1 MVGPG
6 QESRSLHFSSRTL
19 RCYSSFYGITIS
31 SEIHE
36 IYYHVVSE
44 ISEIIV
50 PRAHSYHQLGVLFPQ
65 QRRSETPTKVG
76 RSRRECHRLT
86 SRERQKDWG
95 AGRELQGISWPGP
108 FSARIKCT
116 ARCHRSRWEHASIPA
131 FNGTFGEIPSWGGHT
146 MNSKSGYL
154 ENWSALGRFPMLTL

>member
-6 QESRSLHFSSRTL
+6 QEIRSLQFSSRTL
-19 RCYSSFYGITIS
+19 RYYPSFYGITIS

-36 IYYHVVSE
+36 IYYHVGSE
-44 ISEIIV
+44 ISEITV
-50 PRAHSYHQLGVLFPQ
+50 PRAHSYHRLGVLFPQ

-86 SRERQKDWG
+86 SRERQKDRG
-95 AGRELQGISWPGP
+95 AGRELQGISRPGP

-116 ARCHRSRWEHASIPA
+116 AHCHRSRWEHPSI
-131 FNGTFGEIPSWGGHT
+131 
-146 MNSKSGYL
+146 
-154 ENWSALGRFPMLTL
+154 